1 MNRTT
6 ILASLLL
13 AGLLPAQDPAKD
25 KPKAE
30 PAPQAATVLKV
41 GSEVPASLSLKTTEG
56 RNVKFEDLRGSIV
69 VLHFWSVTCPWEE
82 LAEPK
87 LNQLTTDFKD
97 QKVVVLAINSNKGE
111 IGDEPSADQFK
122 AEKAEDRPYPLLRA
136 KAKEVAMNH
145 DALVDHSG
153 DVARLFAAKT
163 TPHCYVI
170 DAKGVLRYSGALD
183 DDGQGKKGK
192 DATPYV
198 ANAVK
203 ALLEGREPE
212 VAETQ
217 PYG

>member
-1 MNRTT
+1 MNRVS
-6 ILASLLL
+6 ILAALLT
-13 AGLLPAQDPAKD
+13 AGLLPAQEPAKD
-25 KPKAE
+25 KPKAD
-30 PAPQAATVLKV
+30 PAPAAAVALKV
-41 GSEVPASLSLKTTEG
+41 GAEVPGTLSLQTTEG
-56 RNVKFEDLRGSIV
+56 RNVRFQELRGSTV
-69 VLHFWSVTCPWEE
+69 VLHFWSVSCPWED

-87 LNQLTTDFKD
+87 LNQLTTEFKD

-111 IGDEPSADQFK
+111 IGEAPAAEQFK
-122 AEKAEDRPYPLLRA
+122 AEKEADRPYQRLKA
-136 KAKEVAMNH
+136 KAREVAMNH
-145 DALVDHSG
+145 EILVDHSG

-170 DAKGVLRYSGALD
+170 DAKGVLRYAGALD

-212 VAETQ
+212 VAETK

>member
-1 MNRTT
+1 MNRH
-6 ILASLLL
+6 LALPALLA
-13 AGLLPAQDPAKD
+13 AGLLSAQEPAKGPPKADPA
-25 KPKAE
+25 
-30 PAPQAATVLKV
+30 PAAATVLKV
-41 GSEVPASLSLKTTEG
+41 GSEVPATLALPTTEG
-56 RNVKFEDLRGSIV
+56 RTVKFEDLRGSIV

-97 QKVVVLAINSNKGE
+97 HKVVVFALNSNKGE
-111 IGDEPSADQFK
+111 IGDVPAAEQFK
-122 AEKAEDRPYPLLRA
+122 AEKETDRPYQRLKA

-145 DALVDHSG
+145 DILVDHSG

-170 DAKGVLRYSGALD
+170 DAKGVLRYAGALD

-192 DATPYV
+192 DATAYV

-212 VAETQ
+212 VAETK

>member
-1 MNRTT
+1 MHRFHVLTAL
-6 ILASLLL
+6 LA

-30 PAPQAATVLKV
+30 PAPAAAPVLKV
-41 GSEVPASLSLKTTEG
+41 GSEVPGSVSLKTTEG
-56 RNVKFEDLRGSIV
+56 RSVSFTDLRGSIV

-87 LNQLTTDFKD
+87 INQLTTDFKE

-111 IGDEPSADQFK
+111 IGDEPAAEQFK
-122 AEKAEDRPYPLLRA
+122 AEKEADRPYQRLKA

-145 DALVDHSG
+145 EILVDHSG
-153 DVARLFAAKT
+153 DVARMFAAKT

-170 DAKGVLRYSGALD
+170 DAKGVLRYAGALD

-192 DATPYV
+192 DATPHV
-198 ANAVK
+198 VNAVK

-212 VAETQ
+212 VAETT

>member
-1 MNRTT
+1 MQRTHV
-6 ILASLLL
+6 LAALLG
-13 AGLLPAQDPAKD
+13 AGLLTAQEPPKD
-25 KPKAE
+25 KPKSE
-30 PAPQAATVLKV
+30 PAPAAAAVLKI
-41 GSEVPASLSLKTTEG
+41 GSEVPGSLSLKTTEG
-56 RNVKFEDLRGSIV
+56 RPVTFEYLRGSIV
-69 VLHFWSVTCPWEE
+69 VLHFWSVSCPWED

-87 LNQLTTDFKD
+87 LNQLTTDFKE

-111 IGDEPSADQFK
+111 IGDEPTAEQFK
-122 AEKAEDRPYPLLRA
+122 AEKEVDRPYQRLKA

-145 DALVDHSG
+145 EVLVDHSG
-153 DVARLFAAKT
+153 DVARLFDAKT

-170 DAKGVLRYSGALD
+170 DAKGVLRYAGALD

-203 ALLEGREPE
+203 ALLESREPE
-212 VAETQ
+212 VAETK